1 MDKVKLIKLLLI
13 GIFLFPF
20 ADNVNAKE
28 KKEQVIVI
36 GTVKGGYSGN
46 ARSPMRLPIIYIEG
60 HTLMFEDALIG
71 QCVTI
76 LQDGQEVYSDVV
88 GTDCKINL
96 PESLNGEYE
105 LQMVI
110 GDHIITGTFCVE

>member
-1 MDKVKLIKLLLI
+1 MIKRTFIIVFWAFTGLVSLNVVAASDVVPVKS
-13 GIFLFPF
+13 
-20 ADNVNAKE
+20 E
-28 KKEQVIVI
+28 KIRTAGQHQ
-36 GTVKGGYSGN
+36 GFD
-46 ARSPMRLPIIYIEG
+46 RSPMRLPIIYIED

-71 QCVTI
+71 QSVTI

-88 GTDCKINL
+88 GTDCTINL

-110 GDHIITGTFCVE
+110 GDYIITGTFCVE